1 MKIKMHTYPDGPA
14 DNLDPYDEILRI
26 NAEGRFIVQ
35 QAGEGLVDGD
45 RYALSPQ
52 QELPARKAEEVL
64 DFIASRRLRFTWVD
78 ALAPGSTG
86 PLGKDTLIVCD
97 HKIDEIHKSTFDPAL
112 DKRSVVLREAVE
124 FIMDQEEL

>member
-1 MKIKMHTYPDGPA
+1 MKIKIHTYPDGPA

-64 DFIASRRLRFTWVD
+64 DFIGDLSEEAEPGKPAFLRASGLYQLCAR
-78 ALAPGSTG
+78 
-86 PLGKDTLIVCD
+86 
-97 HKIDEIHKSTFDPAL
+97 
-112 DKRSVVLREAVE
+112 REA
-124 FIMDQEEL
+124 LGG

>member
-1 MKIKMHTYPDGPA
+1 MKIKIHTYPDGPA

-26 NAEGRFIVQ
+26 DGNGRFVVQ
-35 QAGEGLVDGD
+35 QAGEGLVEGD
-45 RYALSPQ
+45 QYALSPQ
-52 QELPARKAEEVL
+52 QQLPARKAEEVL

-86 PLGKDTLIVCD
+86 PLGEDSLIICD
-97 HKIDEIHKSTFDPAL
+97 HKLDDIHKSSFDPAV
-112 DKRSVVLREAVE
+112 DKRSTVLREAVE

>member
-1 MKIKMHTYPDGPA
+1 MKIKIHTYPDGPA

-26 NAEGRFIVQ
+26 NEGRFVVQ
-35 QAGEGLVDGD
+35 QAGEGLVEGD
-45 RYALSPQ
+45 QYALSPQ
-52 QELPARKAEEVL
+52 QQLPARKAEDVL

-86 PLGKDTLIVCD
+86 VLGEDSLIVCD
-97 HKIDEIHKSTFDPAL
+97 HKLDDIHKSSFDPAV

>member
-1 MKIKMHTYPDGPA
+1 MKIKIHTYPDGPA

-26 NAEGRFIVQ
+26 DGNGRFVVQ
-35 QAGEGLVDGD
+35 QAGEGLVEGD
-45 RYALSPQ
+45 QYALSPQ
-52 QELPARKAEEVL
+52 QQLPARKAEDVL

-86 PLGKDTLIVCD
+86 PLGENSLIICD
-97 HKIDEIHKSTFDPAL
+97 HKLDDIHKSSFDPAV
-112 DKRSVVLREAVE
+112 DKRSTVLREAVE

>member
-1 MKIKMHTYPDGPA
+1 M
-14 DNLDPYDEILRI
+14 DPYDEILRI
-26 NAEGRFIVQ
+26 DGNGRFVVQ
-35 QAGEGLVDGD
+35 QAGEGLVEGD
-45 RYALSPQ
+45 QYALSPQ
-52 QELPARKAEEVL
+52 QQLPARKAEDVL

-86 PLGKDTLIVCD
+86 PLGEDSLIICD
-97 HKIDEIHKSTFDPAL
+97 HKLDDIHKSSFDPAV

>member
-1 MKIKMHTYPDGPA
+1 MKIKIHTYPDGPA

-26 NAEGRFIVQ
+26 DGNGRFVVQ
-35 QAGEGLVDGD
+35 QAGEGLVEGD
-45 RYALSPQ
+45 QYALSPQ
-52 QELPARKAEEVL
+52 QQLPARKAEDVL

-86 PLGKDTLIVCD
+86 PLGEDSLIVCD
-97 HKIDEIHKSTFDPAL
+97 HKLDDIHKSSFDPAV

>member
-1 MKIKMHTYPDGPA
+1 MKIKIHTYPDGPA

-26 NAEGRFIVQ
+26 DGNGRFVVQ
-35 QAGEGLVDGD
+35 QAGEGLVEGD
-45 RYALSPQ
+45 QYALSPQ
-52 QELPARKAEEVL
+52 QQLPARKAEDVL

-86 PLGKDTLIVCD
+86 PLGEDSLIICD
-97 HKIDEIHKSTFDPAL
+97 HKLDDIHKSSFDPAV
-112 DKRSVVLREAVE
+112 DKRSTVLREAVE

>member
-1 MKIKMHTYPDGPA
+1 MKLKVYTYPEGRYDS
-14 DNLDPYDEILRI
+14 LDPYDEILRI
-26 NAEGRFIVQ
+26 NADGKFVVQ
-35 QAGEGLVDGD
+35 QVGEGLVDGD
-45 RYALSPQ
+45 QYALSPQ

-78 ALAPGSTG
+78 ALAPGSAG
-86 PLGKDTLIVCD
+86 RLGEDTLIVFD
-97 HKIDEIHKSTFDPAL
+97 HKMDEIHKSTFDPAL

>member
-1 MKIKMHTYPDGPA
+1 MKIKIHTYPDGPA

-26 NAEGRFIVQ
+26 DGNGRFVVQ
-35 QAGEGLVDGD
+35 QAGEGLVEGD
-45 RYALSPQ
+45 QYALSPQ
-52 QELPARKAEEVL
+52 QQLPARKAEEVL

-86 PLGKDTLIVCD
+86 PLGEDSLIICD
-97 HKIDEIHKSTFDPAL
+97 HKLDDIHKSSFDPAV

>member
-1 MKIKMHTYPDGPA
+1 MKIKIHTYPDGPA

-26 NAEGRFIVQ
+26 NEGRFVVQ
-35 QAGEGLVDGD
+35 QAGEGLVEGD
-45 RYALSPQ
+45 QYALSPQ
-52 QELPARKAEEVL
+52 QQLPARKAEDVL
-64 DFIASRRLRFTWVD
+64 DFIASRRLRFTLVD

-86 PLGKDTLIVCD
+86 PLGEDSLIVCD
-97 HKIDEIHKSTFDPAL
+97 HKLDDIHKSSFDPAV